1 MNIAIVIMAVIAM
14 LIEVRHYRKRRRR
27 IDLRQHEIDLAVA
40 PRAARF
46 RKYQKRWERR

>member
-1 MNIAIVIMAVIAM
+1 MTIIVIAAVVAV
-14 LIEVRHYRKRRRR
+14 LIDARWYRRRRRR